1 MVGQPYSTT
10 TSIQSVEENCTHDHS
25 YYVKN
30 TSVTKNCTHDHSY
43 VKNTSVT
50 KIPVID
56 HSKANARVIIAMQM
70 WLNLGINIKISML
83 GTIPMHALWRKVVLF
98 IINIMKNQLSPI
110 LKLNRMINR
119 IVWLEMVFFMIT
131 CQTRGSAL
139 SWACVAHLS
148 FCSEET

>member
-1 MVGQPYSTT
+1 
-10 TSIQSVEENCTHDHS
+10 
-25 YYVKN
+25 
-30 TSVTKNCTHDHSY
+30 
-43 VKNTSVT
+43 
-50 KIPVID
+50 
-56 HSKANARVIIAMQM
+56 
-70 WLNLGINIKISML
+70 
-83 GTIPMHALWRKVVLF
+83 VVLF